1 MRQEMSG
8 SPQHAQPLS
17 IDPVDGDDAP
27 GVVRLDAWT
36 QPRAADGSYVA
47 IARESLASLT
57 SLRFFA
63 AAYVVLHHLV
73 NMGLLHQQ
81 GADADRQATWYL
93 ALATQ
98 GHVGVTFFF
107 VLSGFIL
114 AWCYH
119 AAFARSSDDPAPV
132 RAERRNKFWFARFAR
147 VWPLHAVMF
156 ALFVPITLLG
166 ALDAAG
172 LVRTA
177 WTGILNLSLLQAWIP
192 FGGPDGIA
200 DTFNAPSW
208 TLSCEAFFYLA
219 FPLLATLLVA
229 KLRWGIAQ
237 LALVTG
243 AAWLALGGIV
253 LAVQGMGMADWA
265 VAKFP
270 PTRFVDFVIG
280 VCAGLIV
287 VQLRQRGVLR
297 GAARPTRATQR
308 GTIVELLV
316 IAAALAG
323 PVFVAL
329 TRGDLL
335 PENLTVSWLHL
346 PAFTAL
352 IVVMSL
358 ERGAIS
364 RTLLAWKPLIW
375 LGEVSYALYLTHMF
389 FVLLA
394 YRAGV
399 YDILGTWTTSLLLF
413 AIALVASG
421 IVHERFE
428 KPARAWLV
436 ARRTARPAA

>member
-1 MRQEMSG
+1 MRDGMSAIPQPAG
-8 SPQHAQPLS
+8 PQPTSPGGDASGHA
-17 IDPVDGDDAP
+17 PVT
-27 GVVRLDAWT
+27 LDIWT

-47 IARESLASLT
+47 VARESLASLT

-73 NMGLLHQQ
+73 NMALLHEQ

-119 AAFARSSDDPAPV
+119 AAFAATAVESRAQ
-132 RAERRNKFWFARFAR
+132 RAERRGRFWFARFAR

-166 ALDAAG
+166 ALDPAG

-177 WTGILNLSLLQAWIP
+177 WTGILNLSLLHAWVPI
-192 FGGPDGIA
+192 GGADGIA

-208 TLSCEAFFYLA
+208 TLSCEAFFYVA

-229 KLRWGIAQ
+229 RLRWGIAQ
-237 LALVTG
+237 LALVSG
-243 AAWLALGGIV
+243 AAWLALAGIAI
-253 LAVQGMGMADWA
+253 AVDGLPMADWI
-265 VAKFP
+265 VAKLP
-270 PTRFVDFVIG
+270 ATRFIDFVIG

-287 VQLRQRGVLR
+287 VQLRQRAVLR
-297 GAARPTRATQR
+297 GTPRPTTSSR
-308 GTIVELLV
+308 GGTFVEACL
-316 IAAALAG
+316 IGAALAG
-323 PVFVAL
+323 PVFIAA
-329 TRGDLL
+329 TRGSVVSEQLA
-335 PENLTVSWLHL
+335 VSWLHL

-352 IVVMSL
+352 ILVMSL

-364 RTLLAWKPLIW
+364 RTLLAWKPLVW
-375 LGEVSYALYLTHMF
+375 LGEVSYALYLTHM
-389 FVLLA
+389 LLLLVA
-394 YRAGV
+394 YRVGV
-399 YDILGTWTTSLLLF
+399 YDILGTIATSLLLF
-413 AIALVASG
+413 AAALVTSG

-428 KPARAWLV
+428 KPARSWLL
-436 ARRTARPAA
+436 ARRAARAA